1 MRKLFIIL
9 LIILLIIPFM
19 NSPADAAV
27 FQSGFE
33 TGDSPPASYFRTVFA
48 PGSDLD
54 GWTVSAGSIDWI
66 DDYWQPAEGRRSV
79 DLAGNGAGAIS
90 TAFSTT
96 PGQQYTVSFFLSGNY
111 DGNQV
116 DLVRTAL
123 ASVDGGTPLSFDF
136 NYFAGWS
143 HGNMG
148 WVANTFNFTA
158 TGATTTLAFSSGED
172 IGSPY
177 GPALDKVEV
186 APVPAPPAL
195 YLMATGLIGFV
206 VVRRRFRK

>member
-9 LIILLIIPFM
+9 LIIPFM
-19 NSPADAAV
+19 TSPADASV

-48 PGSDLD
+48 PGSNLD

-79 DLAGNGAGAIS
+79 DLAGNGAGVIS

-111 DGNQV
+111 DGNQG
-116 DLVRTAL
+116 DLVRTTL
-123 ASVDGGTPLSFDF
+123 ASIDGGTPLSFDF
-136 NYFAGWS
+136 NYFTGWS

-148 WVANTFNFTA
+148 WVSKSFTFTA
-158 TGATTTLAFSSGED
+158 SGATTTLAFSSGED

-186 APVPAPPAL
+186 APVPAPPSIIL
-195 YLMATGLIGFV
+195 LVTGLIGLV
-206 VVRRRFRK
+206 SVRRRIGK

>member
-1 MRKLFIIL
+1 MGKLFIIL
-9 LIILLIIPFM
+9 LMIPFM
-19 NSPADAAV
+19 NSPANASV

-33 TGDSPPASYFRTVFA
+33 TGSTPPASYFRTVFA

-79 DLAGNGAGAIS
+79 DLAGNGAGTIS

-111 DGNQV
+111 DGNQGN
-116 DLVRTAL
+116 LVRTAL
-123 ASVDGGTPLSFDF
+123 AGVDGGTPLSFDF
-136 NYFAGWS
+136 NYFTGWS

-148 WVANTFNFTA
+148 WISKSFTFTA
-158 TGATTTLAFSSGED
+158 SGVSTTLAFSSGED

-177 GPALDKVEV
+177 GPALDRVEV
-186 APVPAPPAL
+186 APVPVPPTIIL
-195 YLMATGLIGFV
+195 LVTGLMGLV
-206 VVRRRFRK
+206 GVRLRSKKL